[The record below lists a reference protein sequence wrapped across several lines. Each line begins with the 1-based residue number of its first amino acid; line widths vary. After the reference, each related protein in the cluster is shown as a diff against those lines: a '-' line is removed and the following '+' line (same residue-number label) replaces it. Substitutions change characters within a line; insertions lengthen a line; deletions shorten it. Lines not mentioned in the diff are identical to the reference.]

1 MTRSSLELLALLSG
15 SVLIFVTNIS
25 MLGPLLLQLATELEV
40 HLAQAGLL
48 VSAASLPWALAAP
61 FMGPLSDRFGRR
73 ATLAVSLSTLGAAT
87 VMSAAANGFGVLLA
101 MRVGCGLL
109 ASAGPPSLLAS
120 VGDLFPPRRRAWAA
134 GWVNA
139 GFGFAA
145 LVGVP
150 VVAAI
155 GGAFGWRWAFVAT
168 GLATIALAAL
178 IWWRL
183 PGRGGRTA
191 ATVGVAAAYR
201 QVLRSSGLAPV
212 LAANLLERSVF
223 GAVTIYLAAYLL
235 QSYGLDL
242 LELAPILAIAA
253 IGTIG
258 GNLLGG
264 WLADRGSKSSVF
276 AIGQLGAAIFG
287 LAFFVT
293 QPGLLVS
300 IALIVAYGL
309 MTSASR
315 PAIIAMAS
323 TISTEHRGTAF
334 GFFSATNQG
343 GWAIGPAAAALAFVL
358 GGYPAIG
365 VFSGVASIAAAV
377 VMILFLG
384 RSRSS
389 MLAERDG

>member
-1 MTRSSLELLALLSG
+1 MNRSSFELLALLSG
-15 SVLIFVTNIS
+15 SVFVFVTNIS
-25 MLGPLLLQLATELEV
+25 MLGPLLLQLSADLDV

-73 ATLAVSLSTLGAAT
+73 ATLAFSLGSLGAAT
-87 VMSAAANGFGVLLA
+87 AVSSLAAQFGVLMS
-101 MRVGCGLL
+101 MRVACGLL
-109 ASAGPPSLLAS
+109 AAVGPPSLLAS
-120 VGDLFPPRRRAWAA
+120 VGDLFPPHRRAWAA

-150 VVAAI
+150 TVAAI
-155 GGAFGWRWAFVAT
+155 GGVFGWRWAFVSTA
-168 GLATIALAAL
+168 LATMALAAL
-178 IWWRL
+178 VWWRL
-183 PGRGGRTA
+183 PGRGA
-191 ATVGVAAAYR
+191 APAAPLSVAAAYR
-201 QVLRSSGLAPV
+201 QVLRTSGLAPV

-223 GAVTIYLAAYLL
+223 GAVTIYLAAYLI
-235 QSYGLDL
+235 QSYGIDL

-253 IGTIG
+253 LGTIG
-258 GNLLGG
+258 GNVLGG

-276 AIGQLGAAIFG
+276 AIGQVGAALFG

-293 QPGLLVS
+293 QPGFAAS
-300 IALIVAYGL
+300 IALVVAYGL
-309 MTSASR
+309 ATSASR

-323 TISTEHRGTAF
+323 SISTEHRGTAF

-358 GGYPAIG
+358 GGYTAIG
-365 VFSGVASIAAAV
+365 ALCGVAAAAAAL

-384 RSRSS
+384 RGGSS
-389 MLAERDG
+389 MLAEREA